1 MHEWPLIIF
10 TLLIQSSVG
19 ITLFTTLILIS
30 GADKLSAREKHRLA
44 QPAMLTAFIA
54 GALGLIA
61 STAHLG
67 YPLNALHALSHFSSS
82 WLSREIVFASAY
94 LAALGLATLI
104 ALLTKRVIAL
114 LMVIAVAMGAVDIF
128 CMSAIYVNA
137 SVVTWMH
144 FNTYVMFGGTAL
156 TLGAVSGMWT
166 LAARPMLAWGTVRR
180 LAVMSIGVLIAIT
193 VLRLLVQPVY
203 GNYLASLG
211 GADLITFPHQP
222 LEAYGQMAVTRFAAW
237 ALLIAGACVTALS
250 LHTQRFSRLRLL
262 AGAVL
267 ILIAEVM
274 LRFNFFSIH

>member
-44 QPAMLTAFIA
+44 LPAMLTAFIA

-104 ALLTKRVIAL
+104 ALLTKRVTAL
-114 LMVIAVAMGAVDIF
+114 LMVIAVAAGAVDIF
-128 CMSAIYVNA
+128 CMSAIYVHA

-156 TLGAVSGMWT
+156 TLGAVYGLWT
-166 LAARPMLAWGTVRR
+166 LASRPLLAWGSVRR
-180 LAVMSIGVLIAIT
+180 LAVMSIGVLIATT
-193 VLRLLVQPVY
+193 VFRLLIQPVY

-211 GADLITFPHQP
+211 GVDLMTFPHRP
-222 LEAYGQMAVTRFAAW
+222 LEAYGQMACTRFVAW
-237 ALLIAGACVTALS
+237 ALLIAGVCLAALS

>member
-30 GADKLSAREKHRLA
+30 GAGKLSAREKHRLA
-44 QPAMLTAFIA
+44 LPAMLTAFIA

-114 LMVIAVAMGAVDIF
+114 LMVIAVATGAVDIF
-128 CMSAIYVNA
+128 CMSAIYVHA

-144 FNTYVMFGGTAL
+144 FNTYVMFGGTAV
-156 TLGAVSGMWT
+156 TLGAVGGLWI
-166 LAARPMLAWGTVRR
+166 LAARPLLAWGTVRR
-180 LAVMSIGVLIAIT
+180 LAAMSIGMLTAVT

-203 GNYLASLG
+203 GNYLTSLG
-211 GADLITFPHQP
+211 GADLMTFPHQP
-222 LEAYGQMAVTRFAAW
+222 LEAYGQMAVTRFVAW
-237 ALLIAGACVTALS
+237 ALLIAGVCVTGLS
-250 LHTQRFSRLRLL
+250 LRSQRLGRLRLL
-262 AGAVL
+262 TGAVL
-267 ILIAEVM
+267 IFIAEVM
-274 LRFNFFSIH
+274 LRYNFFSIH

>member
-44 QPAMLTAFIA
+44 LPAMLTAFIA

-104 ALLTKRVIAL
+104 ALLTKRVTAL
-114 LMVIAVAMGAVDIF
+114 LMVIAVAAGAVDIF
-128 CMSAIYVNA
+128 CMSAIYVHA

-156 TLGAVSGMWT
+156 TLGAVYGLWT
-166 LAARPMLAWGTVRR
+166 LASRPLLAWGSVRR
-180 LAVMSIGVLIAIT
+180 LAVMSIGVLIATT
-193 VLRLLVQPVY
+193 VFRLLIQPVY
-203 GNYLASLG
+203 GNYLATLG
-211 GADLITFPHQP
+211 GVDLMTFPHRP
-222 LEAYGQMAVTRFAAW
+222 LEAYGQMACTRFVAW
-237 ALLIAGACVTALS
+237 ALLIAGVCLAALS